1 VPTLIALIT
10 RLDQAEEDAWLE
22 ALTATMPNERIVSFR
37 TLDPSQRHDVDV
49 AIVANPDPADV
60 AALPHLA
67 LIQSLWAGV
76 ERLVSELG
84 LNAPPIVRMVDPEM
98 ARTMSE
104 AVLAWTYSIQR
115 DMPTYAHQQRERIWR
130 QRPYRKPTDM
140 TVGLLGLGALGA
152 ASARRLTNAGFRVVA
167 WSRSPKHLPDVEA
180 LSGEEGLVAV
190 LSMSHVV
197 VCLMPLTSETRGLL
211 DTRRFAQVKPGAA
224 LINFARGPIVVEPD
238 LLAAL
243 GSGRISHA
251 VLDVFDEEPLPA
263 TSPFWTHP
271 HVTVLPHISAPT
283 DRHTAAEVVAENVRR
298 FRRGERMSDVVD
310 ANRGY

>member
-22 ALTATMPNERIVSFR
+22 ALTAAMPNERIVSFR
-37 TLDPSQRHDVDV
+37 TLDPSQRHDVEI

-84 LNAPPIVRMVDPEM
+84 PNAPPIVRMVDPEM

-152 ASARRLTNAGFRVVA
+152 ASARRLTKAGFRVVG

-180 LSGEEGLVAV
+180 LSGEEGLAAV
-190 LSMSHVV
+190 LSMSDVV

-211 DTRRFAQVKPGAA
+211 NTRRLAQVKPGAA

-263 TSPFWTHP
+263 TSPLWTHP
-271 HVTVLPHISAPT
+271 HVTVLPDISAPT

>member
-1 VPTLIALIT
+1 MPNLISLVT

-22 ALTATMPNERIVSFR
+22 ALTATMPNESIVSFR
-37 TLDPSQRHDVDV
+37 TLDPSQRHDVEI
-49 AIVANPDPADV
+49 AIVANPDPGDV

-84 LNAPPIVRMVDPEM
+84 PSAPPIVRMVDPEM

-104 AVLAWTYSIQR
+104 AVLAWMYSIQR
-115 DMPTYAHQQRERIWR
+115 DMPTYARQQRERVWR
-130 QRPYRKPTDM
+130 PQPYRKPSDM

-152 ASARRLTNAGFRVVA
+152 ASAQRLSIAGFRVVG

-180 LSGEEGLVAV
+180 LSGEQGLAAV
-190 LSMSHVV
+190 LSMSDVV

-211 DTRRFAQVKPGAA
+211 NTRRFAQVKPGAA

-251 VLDVFDEEPLPA
+251 VLDVFDDEPLPA
-263 TSPFWTHP
+263 TSPLWTHP
-271 HVTVLPHISAPT
+271 DVTVLPHISAPT
-283 DRHTAAEVVAENVRR
+283 DRRTAAEVVAENVRR

>member
-1 VPTLIALIT
+1 VPTLIALVT
-10 RLDQAEEDAWLE
+10 RLDQAEEDAWLA
-22 ALTATMPNERIVSFR
+22 ALTSAMPNEIVVPFR
-37 TLDPSQRHDVDV
+37 TLDPSQRHDVEI

-84 LNAPPIVRMVDPEM
+84 PSAPPIVRMVDPEM

-104 AVLAWTYSIQR
+104 AVLAWTYYIQR
-115 DMPTYAHQQRERIWR
+115 DMPTYAHQQRARVWR

-167 WSRSPKHLPDVEA
+167 WSRSPKEWPDVEA

-190 LSMSHVV
+190 LSMSDVV